1 MRDLEGDL
9 SILQRVVEFLPIP
22 SSTRSRN
29 TVKAL
34 SRAWRTAARR
44 ALTRGRW
51 KPLRTLD
58 NRVKRE
64 LWLAAPE
71 LRPNVPGLHSAFNRD
86 AREAWALYPGEVLL
100 LILNWNALV
109 AVNYLL
115 LVVESTKQGFGS
127 IVAAFEKML
136 QLERRRLTPGH
147 PGAVLYL
154 LDDWSRQAMP
164 GSLPNDN
171 MWVLSE
177 RLATP
182 EWLGD
187 ALGRW
192 TDPASVVKVVDV
204 LIEHYHED
212 WHPRY
217 DDLARSMSANWAD
230 SGKRA
235 RFVALLAQRQAQEDE
250 DMMMR
255 DQEAPPIVD
264 DGMYNHL

>member
-1 MRDLEGDL
+1 MRHLEGDL
-9 SILQRVVEFLPIP
+9 SLLQRVVDFLPIEQLEK
-22 SSTRSRN
+22 SH
-29 TVKAL
+29 TVKAV

-51 KPLRTLD
+51 KPLRTLED
-58 NRVKRE
+58 RGQLICSDAWHE
-64 LWLAAPE
+64 QLEPE
-71 LRPNVPGLHSAFNRD
+71 ARRAFDRD

-100 LILNWNALV
+100 MLISEWSSFA
-109 AVNYLL
+109 ACDYLS
-115 LVVESTKQGFGS
+115 LVVEPTKQGFGS

-136 QLERRRLTPGH
+136 QLERRYLTPGH
-147 PGAVLYL
+147 PGAVLCL

-217 DDLARSMSANWAD
+217 DDLARSMSVNWAD

-235 RFVALLAQRQAQEDE
+235 RFVGLLAQRQAQEDE

-255 DQEAPPIVD
+255 DQEAPHIVD

>member
-1 MRDLEGDL
+1 
-9 SILQRVVEFLPIP
+9 
-22 SSTRSRN
+22 
-29 TVKAL
+29 
-34 SRAWRTAARR
+34 
-44 ALTRGRW
+44 
-51 KPLRTLD
+51 
-58 NRVKRE
+58 
-64 LWLAAPE
+64 
-71 LRPNVPGLHSAFNRD
+71 
-86 AREAWALYPGEVLL
+86 
-100 LILNWNALV
+100 
-109 AVNYLL
+109 
-115 LVVESTKQGFGS
+115 
-127 IVAAFEKML
+127 
-136 QLERRRLTPGH
+136 
-147 PGAVLYL
+147 
-154 LDDWSRQAMP
+154 MP

-217 DDLARSMSANWAD
+217 DDLARSMSVNWAD

-235 RFVALLAQRQAQEDE
+235 RFVGLLAQRQAQEDE

-255 DQEAPPIVD
+255 DQEAPHIVD